1 MFILLPFLFIVSNLM
16 ILWIFHFASKK
27 KQWKFY
33 FLGFCGWRG
42 IFLVHYQKQKKCLI
56 SNNIDLMTTAS
67 CLQVILKVCNLCYLV
82 LMLRFLL
89 CNACTREV
97 NINYKLYLSH
107 TSYIGHQTQSKRNLT
122 YTLYYYSNKSIWILL
137 LHRWRAPHKK

>member
-1 MFILLPFLFIVSNLM
+1 MSYGYKLSMFVRFGRIRVTCFFLCSFYCRSYLLFRIWWFYEYFTLRPRKSNESFTL
-16 ILWIFHFASKK
+16 
-27 KQWKFY
+27 
-33 FLGFCGWRG
+33 
-42 IFLVHYQKQKKCLI
+42 
-56 SNNIDLMTTAS
+56 AS

-107 TSYIGHQTQSKRNLT
+107 ISYIGHQTQSKRNLT